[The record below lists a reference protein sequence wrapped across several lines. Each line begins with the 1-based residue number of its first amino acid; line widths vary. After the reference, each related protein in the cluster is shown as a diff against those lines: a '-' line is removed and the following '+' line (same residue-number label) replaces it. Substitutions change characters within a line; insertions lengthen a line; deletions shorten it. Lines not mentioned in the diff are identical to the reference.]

1 MKELITQKCIPCE
14 KGAPLLTPE
23 KLNALHPQIPE
34 WDIIEANG
42 TKRLR
47 KVFRFK
53 NFAAALAFV
62 NQVGELA
69 EAEFHHPTIVLDWG
83 RAEVIWTTHK
93 IKGLHENDVIMA
105 ARTDALI

>member
-1 MKELITQKCIPCE
+1 MKELRTQKCIPCE
-14 KGAPLLTPE
+14 KGAPTLSPE
-23 KLNALHPQIPE
+23 ELDALRPQIPE
-34 WDIIEANG
+34 WDVIETNG
-42 TKRLR
+42 TRKLR
-47 KVFRFK
+47 KVFKFK
-53 NFAAALAFV
+53 NFATALTFV

-83 RAEVIWTTHK
+83 RVEVIWTTHK